1 MDTKRSRV
9 GQFCIKY
16 RTILILIVLAVVFT
30 SMKPVFMH
38 GMNLLNMMKRMS
50 YTAVVA
56 FGMTFI
62 LTLGALDL
70 SGGSV
75 AALVGVA
82 LGLLLNRG
90 IPLGISLLAVVLLA
104 AALGLF
110 NAVISVYGKIEPFLV
125 TLATMNIFRGIAMT
139 LSNGRTIPIKASGFA
154 YTFGNGTVAG
164 ILPTPIIIMVLFFI
178 LCLFLYRKTK
188 FGFYVKCIGGNTE
201 AAKVAGINVRA
212 VKIWTY
218 TFSGFLAG
226 ISGLILAALMNAG
239 MSDLGTDLS
248 MDAISAAV
256 LGGTA
261 ISGGIGSMWGTVG
274 GCMIMAILN
283 GGLSLLGAQSQH
295 QMLVKGC
302 VIIIAVFMDNV
313 LKSKTT
319 VKQDESGSNAQTA
332 KERQP

>member
-1 MDTKRSRV
+1 METKRFRV

-16 RTILILIVLAVVFT
+16 RTILILIALAVGFT
-30 SMKPVFMH
+30 IMKPVFIN

-50 YTAVVA
+50 YTAVIA

-70 SGGSV
+70 SGGAI
-75 AALVGVA
+75 AALVGVS
-82 LGLLLNRG
+82 LGLCLNNS
-90 IPLGISLLAVVLLA
+90 IPLLPALCLVILLATS
-104 AALGLF
+104 LGLV

-139 LSNGRTIPIKASGFA
+139 LSNGRTIPIKAKGFA
-154 YTFGNGTVAG
+154 NTFGNGTVAG
-164 ILPTPIIIMVLFFI
+164 IIPTPIIIMIIFFI
-178 LCLFLYRKTK
+178 ICLFLYQKTK
-188 FGFYVKCIGGNTE
+188 FGFYIKCIGGNVE
-201 AAKVAGINVRA
+201 AAKVAGIDVSR
-212 VKIWTY
+212 VKILTY
-218 TFSGFLAG
+218 TYSGFLAG

-261 ISGGIGSMWGTVG
+261 ISGGVGSMWGTVG

-283 GGLSLLGAQSQH
+283 GGLSLMGAQSQH

-313 LKSKTT
+313 LKSKTR
-319 VKQDESGSNAQTA
+319 VQKD
-332 KERQP
+332 K